1 MCILLNK
8 KQKTVRQS
16 GKGAA
21 LETRAVAALRAV
33 TASELIDPGRK
44 VRKFVSSG
52 KGEDKVMLGQ
62 RVMAVNLKYLR
73 SEEKVRAARDYLN
86 F

>member
-1 MCILLNK
+1 
-8 KQKTVRQS
+8 
-16 GKGAA
+16 
-21 LETRAVAALRAV
+21 
-33 TASELIDPGRK
+33 
-44 VRKFVSSG
+44 
-52 KGEDKVMLGQ
+52 MLGQ